1 MVKDSN
7 KPQMQHQNNHV
18 TKKSKKNTRI
28 LKKIPNPLRF
38 ISNSSF
44 IFDMTKYQ
52 IYLKNINN
60 KSLILLKEAELDILN
75 NIVNNITSQ
84 SLDKSNHY
92 INIDIRMYNI
102 LKNYKPIPVHYNE
115 KQQFLFNTLKSNKSQ
130 HISCRKLSS
139 LYKEK
144 TGKIMSK
151 SYIHNVIKNIFH
163 LRYLKTTVKTNK
175 LLENSYIVMGLLFIK
190 IIARSLKQNCTLI
203 FVDESHFESM
213 NNHFK
218 TFRGKEEQL
227 YCKMQERERNN
238 LILAVSDTDVIYY
251 EINSGNNNGETF
263 LNYMINL
270 NTAIQN
276 KKIVN
281 PLIIMDNCTIHKT
294 SKLREF
300 YLNSK
305 GKYLFNV
312 PYLSSFNA
320 VELAFRNL
328 KTIIYNTIYSNIE
341 IMKEDIIRCLSSP
354 SFKTSLIQNYKNT
367 IINYLQYYN
376 NNKNIKLNT
385 II

>member
-1 MVKDSN
+1 
-7 KPQMQHQNNHV
+7 
-18 TKKSKKNTRI
+18 
-28 LKKIPNPLRF
+28 
-38 ISNSSF
+38 
-44 IFDMTKYQ
+44 
-52 IYLKNINN
+52 
-60 KSLILLKEAELDILN
+60 
-75 NIVNNITSQ
+75 
-84 SLDKSNHY
+84 
-92 INIDIRMYNI
+92 
-102 LKNYKPIPVHYNE
+102 
-115 KQQFLFNTLKSNKSQ
+115 
-130 HISCRKLSS
+130 
-139 LYKEK
+139 
-144 TGKIMSK
+144 
-151 SYIHNVIKNIFH
+151 
-163 LRYLKTTVKTNK
+163 
-175 LLENSYIVMGLLFIK
+175 
-190 IIARSLKQNCTLI
+190 
-203 FVDESHFESM
+203 
-213 NNHFK
+213 
-218 TFRGKEEQL
+218 
-227 YCKMQERERNN
+227 
-238 LILAVSDTDVIYY
+238 
-251 EINSGNNNGETF
+251 
-263 LNYMINL
+263 MINL